1 MRCHQPE
8 AGRLKYFVSLSLEA
22 GVAMISR
29 GVAECHA
36 LGDDG
41 RSKTRFEEEEST
53 SASGFFKDTLA
64 IGRNER

>member
-1 MRCHQPE
+1 
-8 AGRLKYFVSLSLEA
+8 
-22 GVAMISR
+22 MISR